1 MEFELL
7 ADSIKQINDKASSA
21 AKSAVN
27 QLMTLRNWAIGYYI
41 VEYEQDGSDRA
52 EYGSHLLKNLEKQI
66 DQKGMNYTLFKACR
80 QFYKVYPQIGST
92 VSSEFKLPDFGKSS
106 TVSNEFV
113 TDPDV
118 LVNNLSFSHIR
129 EIMVL
134 NDAFERFFYETECM
148 KCNWNVREL
157 RRQIKTNL
165 YVRAGIS
172 KKPELLLK
180 KSVDNANGTMLSI
193 KDPFTFEFLGLD
205 ARDAVSESDL
215 EQALM
220 DHLQEFMLELG
231 EGFCF
236 EARQKRIIIDDK
248 YYFIDLV
255 FYNRLLHCNVIIE
268 LKNDEFKHEDLG
280 TSGGSILWSFA
291 NGYDDSP
298 VKLENTHAPIKS
310 VGNSTTTPK
319 DLVCDEDVKI
329 VLYILAESVAA
340 RLRENGFR
348 CRVVEISVRDNE
360 LFSFTRQKKID
371 HATNITGEIAAYAYQ
386 IFKENYNW
394 SKPIR
399 SVGVR
404 GADLVTDNYWEQ
416 IDLFSSVEK
425 REKQMKM
432 DSAVDE
438 IRRRFGFYSIQRG
451 LMYRDRIL
459 SAVNAKEEH
468 TVHPHGYFS
477 S

>member
-1 MEFELL
+1 MERLRIGGNAMEFELL

-52 EYGSHLLKNLEKQI
+52 EYGSHLLKNLKKQI

-180 KSVDNANGTMLSI
+180 KFVDNANGTMLSI
-193 KDPFTFEFLGLD
+193 KDPFTFEFLGID

-248 YYFIDLV
+248 YYFIDLI

-280 TSGGSILWSFA
+280 QLNA
-291 NGYDDSP
+291 YVGYYKKNEMTEGDNCICSP
-298 VKLENTHAPIKS
+298 EMATRLS
-310 VGNSTTTPK
+310 QS
-319 DLVCDEDVKI
+319 
-329 VLYILAESVAA
+329 A
-340 RLRENGFR
+340 R
-348 CRVVEISVRDNE
+348 
-360 LFSFTRQKKID
+360 
-371 HATNITGEIAAYAYQ
+371 
-386 IFKENYNW
+386 
-394 SKPIR
+394 
-399 SVGVR
+399 
-404 GADLVTDNYWEQ
+404 
-416 IDLFSSVEK
+416 
-425 REKQMKM
+425 
-432 DSAVDE
+432 
-438 IRRRFGFYSIQRG
+438 
-451 LMYRDRIL
+451 
-459 SAVNAKEEH
+459 
-468 TVHPHGYFS
+468 
-477 S
+477 

>member
-1 MEFELL
+1 MNDLSPIFLLYRKFLKPSEIVYNRLEIKIVLGQCIGGDAMEFELL

-92 VSSEFKLPDFGKSS
+92 VSSEFKLPNFGKSS

-172 KKPELLLK
+172 RKPELLLK
-180 KSVDNANGTMLSI
+180 KSAYNANGTMLSI
-193 KDPFTFEFLGLD
+193 KDPFTFEFLGID

-280 TSGGSILWSFA
+280 QLNAYVGYYKKNEMTEGDNPPVGIL
-291 NGYDDSP
+291 
-298 VKLENTHAPIKS
+298 L
-310 VGNSTTTPK
+310 
-319 DLVCDEDVKI
+319 C
-329 VLYILAESVAA
+329 
-340 RLRENGFR
+340 
-348 CRVVEISVRDNE
+348 
-360 LFSFTRQKKID
+360 
-371 HATNITGEIAAYAYQ
+371 
-386 IFKENYNW
+386 
-394 SKPIR
+394 
-399 SVGVR
+399 
-404 GADLVTDNYWEQ
+404 
-416 IDLFSSVEK
+416 K
-425 REKQMKM
+425 R
-432 DSAVDE
+432 
-438 IRRRFGFYSIQRG
+438 
-451 LMYRDRIL
+451 
-459 SAVNAKEEH
+459 
-468 TVHPHGYFS
+468 
-477 S
+477 